1 MNIQK
6 IRSRAIAAA
15 LCAVWLGATAAIA
28 QDVSGV
34 PDDVKIGGDRI
45 SIGVGLSSTPTYIG
59 SSRNRVLPTL
69 AIQGQ
74 MDGYAFNSSGTAL
87 YLDLIRSKG
96 GTGWKPVF
104 GPLLAVRLDRHG
116 HVGDRRVDALD
127 DRAIAVEPGLSV
139 GIQRTGVITSP
150 YDSFSASISWQRD
163 VAGAHGSYV
172 VSPELDY
179 DTPLSEAS
187 FVSVSASADYVG
199 QGFGRYYYDVDAA
212 EAAASGLRA
221 YDGAAKAGWKDW
233 NLSATAVHSVTG
245 MLTHGVGL
253 FATVGYQHI
262 LGAYR
267 RSPLVEDIGD
277 ASQWSGAVGVEYSF

>member
-1 MNIQK
+1 MNVHNT
-6 IRSRAIAAA
+6 RSLAIAASLFAGA
-15 LCAVWLGATAAIA
+15 LWATAAIA

-179 DTPLSEAS
+179 DTPLSERS

-199 QGFGRYYYDVDAA
+199 RGFGGYYYDIGTS
-212 EAAASGLRA
+212 EAAASGLRP
-221 YDGAAKAGWKDW
+221 YDGAARAGWKDW
-233 NLSATAVHSVTG
+233 NLSATAVHSLTG
-245 MLTHGVGL
+245 MLTHGWGL
-253 FATVGYQHI
+253 FATAGYQRI

-267 RSPLVEDIGD
+267 RSPLVEDVGD
-277 ASQWSGAVGVEYSF
+277 ANQWSGAIGIEYSF

>member
-1 MNIQK
+1 M
-6 IRSRAIAAA
+6 RAFALL
-15 LCAVWLGATAAIA
+15 LCAVSLGSTAAVA

-45 SIGVGLSSTPTYIG
+45 SIGLGLSSTPTYIG

-74 MDGYAFNSSGTAL
+74 MDGYAFNSSGTAF

-127 DRAIAVEPGLSV
+127 NRRIAVEPGVSV
-139 GIQRTGVITSP
+139 GIQRTGVVTSP
-150 YDSFSASISWQRD
+150 YDTFSASVSWQRD

-179 DTPLSEAS
+179 DTPLSETS

-199 QGFGRYYYDVDAA
+199 RGFGSYYYDIGAD
-212 EAAASGLRA
+212 EAAASGLRP
-221 YDGAAKAGWKDW
+221 YDGAGRAGWKDW

-277 ASQWSGAVGVEYSF
+277 ANQWSGAIGVEYSF